1 MGDVSD
7 EELVQIATNFLLN
20 APPGEFMEVVTDVRA
35 LLPNESL
42 LNNTA
47 AETFREYNT
56 EQMVQVNSP
65 NNKHQVLIT
74 KHGEVADGEYLDPR
88 GNQVI
93 LYDHIKQE
101 VTGSRPIDGELDH
114 DVEPYRAAFDDE
126 AAKYVTEHYPCGT
139 TTVYGK
145 RQGNQYKVIVCI
157 SSSKFNPSNFW
168 NGRWRS
174 TWQVTLTPGS
184 GQATI
189 DGKIQVNVH
198 YYEDGNVQLN
208 SSTEKHLSAP
218 GGDATAAA
226 SSVMKAIIKAE
237 QSFHGALDTS
247 YTTMGDT
254 TFKALRRALPITRT
268 KIDWNKIRNYKLGS
282 EMQQK

>member
-1 MGDVSD
+1 MSEVTE
-7 EELVQIATNFLLN
+7 EELVQIASNFLLN
-20 APPGEFMEVVTDVRA
+20 SPPGEFMEVVTDVRA
-35 LLPNESL
+35 LLPNEAL

-56 EQMVQVNSP
+56 EQMIQVNIP

-74 KHGEVADGEYLDPR
+74 KHGEVGDGEYLDPR
-88 GNQVI
+88 GNQIV

-101 VTGSRPIDGELDH
+101 VTGSRPASGEIDA

-126 AAKYVTEHYPCGT
+126 AVKYVTEHYPHGT

-145 RQGNQYKVIVCI
+145 RQGNQNKVIVAI

-174 TWQVTLTPGS
+174 TWQITFGS
-184 GQATI
+184 GGQATI

-208 SSTEKHLSAP
+208 TNTEKHLNAP
-218 GGDATAAA
+218 TGDPAATATN
-226 SSVMKAIIKAE
+226 VMKAIIKAE
-237 QSFHGALDTS
+237 QAFHSALDTS

-268 KIDWNKIRNYKLGS
+268 RIDWNRIRAMKIGS
-282 EMQQK
+282 EVGK